1 MDLLIS
7 PDTPLENPSIFP
19 PPLPVKSCDLVHQE
33 LPPQNLPQPEDR
45 SSESPP
51 PLTRSAT
58 ARVSFREPISSS
70 YSVEEDE
77 DEDENEEQLQEN
89 EENQPDEDE
98 VEGGFGSR
106 LCLQK
111 GIPPQM
117 DILGESWIFNE
128 NDCISLQRL
137 VLRLSCLL

>member
-7 PDTPLENPSIFP
+7 PGTPLEKPSIFP
-19 PPLPVKSCDLVHQE
+19 PPLPVKSRDLVHQE
-33 LPPQNLPQPEDR
+33 LPPQNLPQPEHS

-51 PLTRSAT
+51 LLTRSAT

-98 VEGGFGSR
+98 VEGGFGSK

-117 DILGESWIFNE
+117 DLLGES
-128 NDCISLQRL
+128 
-137 VLRLSCLL
+137 